1 METPAIL
8 GRNSQRK
15 QKRIL
20 KHPTLHAI
28 TVALAS
34 TVVSSALFAQEEPSD
49 PSISDRFSDINP
61 WSSHG
66 FSTNVMVGDKSNG
79 EASLEVYTMFADKNG
94 KPKLKSYDN
103 PVWSHKIDNGYAT
116 SFKPVTDDNNVPSVL
131 VMGETKK
138 RGPQA
143 YLQPLPPAP
152 QKKTMTFKAPGATP
166 GAHGIEPLTGT
177 GSAAVLSKSAGTNSF
192 VRILKKDSKPSNN
205 KARFPVNEHAHEMI
219 WEKEENTLYVLGGEK
234 VDIFEVKSENNNAV
248 KRLGSFDFSEK
259 YERCAKHNVCD
270 ETGSFFDGG
279 HDFRPVSNPEA
290 ILGPDYAGKSMAY
303 MTTGE
308 RVFIADLDAI
318 KQCVKNEK
326 CNVDGALQKYKPLFK
341 VKRKKGDNVNN
352 GLRGGNPRDH
362 GPTTADKGGVKSI
375 DQIPGTDTT
384 LNTAAPWYSTSQ
396 GEHYYSYQNKL
407 LITEAGDEGPFNYD
421 VTPKGKRIQFGDK
434 AIFYKLR
441 TLAPPH
447 IDNGKLQYSF
457 RGIDKN
463 GDRLPGLKAE
473 GSVSDDNTVKFR
485 SQLTT
490 SKDFA
495 VGYNGHGKLKLHDG
509 GGMEH
514 GRVVLGMLPES
525 KGEISV
531 DGAGSTLT
539 SQTNLIVG
547 MSGEGVL
554 HLSNNAKANT
564 KSCSKSTECDVMVG
578 VSPTSNGLVYI
589 DGNDPNKSSD
599 SSSHIFL
606 ELNPNDLDDRAASN
620 DSDKP
625 ENPKPTQLESS
636 RHIFVGYNGTGEISV
651 RDKGEIKAD
660 QTITIAYGPDSSGTV
675 NIGSAKGED
684 AVTTGRLEAQQVVFG
699 NGDSTLNFNHTDT
712 DYQFAIQIIGDGHVN
727 VLAGKTILTADN
739 RYQGGTTVTDGTLQ
753 LGDGGTSGSIVGNVK
768 NNGTLTFKRANTVK
782 LTGAITGKG
791 DITQLGAGTT
801 VLTGNNDYQGGT
813 TIANGTLQLGD
824 GGTSGSIVGNVK
836 NNGTLA
842 FNRSDD
848 VNFAGAITG
857 TGNIAQIGD
866 GTTVLTGKNDYQ
878 GGTTIANGTLQ
889 LGDGG
894 TSGSIVGNVK
904 NNGTLAFNRSDDV
917 NFAGAITGTGN
928 IAQLGDGTTV
938 LTGDNIGFR
947 GTTDVQTGTLV
958 VGKNGQGALGGTI
971 KVQSGA
977 RLEGS
982 GTLGTGTVHSNAAI
996 APGNSI
1002 GTMTFAD
1009 DLVLEQGATYEA
1021 EINSAGQSDLIRSAG
1036 TVTID
1041 GANIQV
1047 QAQPDGDGSYEGYQE
1062 DTRYTVVS
1070 AASGVEGEFSN
1081 VDSQD
1086 LAFLEITDQYDDQ
1099 NAYLVTQRK
1108 TDDSGDEVGFSSV
1121 AQTPNQAATADAI
1134 DAGGQDSTLH
1144 NAVEGQSEAGAR
1156 DAFDAASGELNAT
1169 IKSALIDESHFV
1181 RNAVTARTRSA
1192 SGSAAVAAPVPTDA
1206 TSRTEQTTRE
1216 TDEPTTWIQPYSAWG
1231 SFDGNGNAAGVD
1243 RSVNGLL
1250 IGADSQI
1257 GDHWRLGLAGG
1268 YRRSDYDVSGRRS
1281 SADVDSYSFALYGSR
1296 DMDALHLRF
1305 GAAHTWHLIDSRR
1318 RSITSPGFRDHS
1330 AASHDARTAQVFG
1343 EAGYTLDINT
1353 SASIEPFVGLAQ
1365 VHTHTNGFDESGKA
1379 GLTADS
1385 DNTDVT
1391 YSTLG
1396 TRAATDLDLGGV
1408 KATAR
1413 GQLGWQH
1420 AAHDITPASSHAFTH
1435 GPSFSVSGV
1444 PLADDT
1450 ALVGTGLDV
1459 HFTDSAA
1466 LGLSYRGQLASEATE
1481 HSLSARLEI
1490 KF

>member
-1 METPAIL
+1 MKTPAIL

-20 KHPTLHAI
+20 KHPTFHAI
-28 TVALAS
+28 IVALAS

-103 PVWSHKIDNGYAT
+103 PVWSHKIDNGYPT

-166 GAHGIEPLTGT
+166 GSHGIEPLTGT
-177 GSAAVLSKSAGTNSF
+177 GSAAVLSNSTGSNSF
-192 VRILKKDSKPSNN
+192 VRILKKDTKPSNN
-205 KARFPVNEHAHEMI
+205 KARFPVSEHAHEMI

-234 VDIFEVKSENNNAV
+234 VDIFEIKSENNNAV
-248 KRLGSFDFSEK
+248 KRLGSFDFSGK

-279 HDFRPVSNPEA
+279 HDFRPISNPEA

-318 KQCVKNEK
+318 KQCVKNDK
-326 CNVDGALQKYKPLFK
+326 CNVDDALQKYKPLFK
-341 VKRKKGDNVNN
+341 VKSKKGNNVNN

-384 LNTAAPWYSTSQ
+384 LNTAAPWYSTSK
-396 GEHYYSYQNKL
+396 GEHYYYNQNKL
-407 LITEAGDEGPFNYD
+407 LITEAGDKGPFNYD

-495 VGYNGHGKLKLHDG
+495 VGYKGHGGLKLHDG

-606 ELNPNDLDDRAASN
+606 ELKPNDLDDIAASN
-620 DSDKP
+620 DGDKP

-684 AVTTGRLEAQQVVFG
+684 AVTAGRLEAQQVVFG

-712 DYQFAIQIIGDGHVN
+712 DYKFATQIIGDGHVN

-739 RYQGGTTVTDGTLQ
+739 HYQGGTTVTD
-753 LGDGGTSGSIVGNVK
+753 
-768 NNGTLTFKRANTVK
+768 
-782 LTGAITGKG
+782 
-791 DITQLGAGTT
+791 
-801 VLTGNNDYQGGT
+801 
-813 TIANGTLQLGD
+813 
-824 GGTSGSIVGNVK
+824 
-836 NNGTLA
+836 
-842 FNRSDD
+842 
-848 VNFAGAITG
+848 
-857 TGNIAQIGD
+857 
-866 GTTVLTGKNDYQ
+866 
-878 GGTTIANGTLQ
+878 GTLQ

-938 LTGDNIGFR
+938 LTGDNTGFR

-971 KVQSGA
+971 KVDSGA

-1156 DAFDAASGELNAT
+1156 DAFDTASGELNAT

-1206 TSRTEQTTRE
+1206 TSRTEQTSRE

-1296 DMDALHLRF
+1296 DMGALHLRF

-1318 RSITSPGFRDHS
+1318 SITFPGFRAHS
-1330 AASHDARTAQVFG
+1330 SASHDARTAQVFG

-1365 VHTHTNGFDESGKA
+1365 VHTHTNGF
-1379 GLTADS
+1379 
-1385 DNTDVT
+1385 
-1391 YSTLG
+1391 
-1396 TRAATDLDLGGV
+1396 R
-1408 KATAR
+1408 
-1413 GQLGWQH
+1413 
-1420 AAHDITPASSHAFTH
+1420 
-1435 GPSFSVSGV
+1435 
-1444 PLADDT
+1444 
-1450 ALVGTGLDV
+1450 
-1459 HFTDSAA
+1459 
-1466 LGLSYRGQLASEATE
+1466 
-1481 HSLSARLEI
+1481 
-1490 KF
+1490 